1 MNEGHESV
9 DVPLLI
15 DVSNDSRKV
24 FKKESGCQSN
34 STFSTVD
41 QQTSRLQARKELDN
55 NNKIVRFPFKAG
67 SSSTMIGIK
76 WS

>member
-9 DVPLLI
+9 DVLLLI
-15 DVSNDSRKV
+15 DVGNDSRKV

-34 STFSTVD
+34 STLSTVD

-55 NNKIVRFPFKAG
+55 NNKNVRFPFKAG

>member
-34 STFSTVD
+34 STLSTVD
-41 QQTSRLQARKELDN
+41 QQTSHLQARKELDN
-55 NNKIVRFPFKAG
+55 NNKKCSLSF
-67 SSSTMIGIK
+67 
-76 WS
+76 

>member
-34 STFSTVD
+34 STLSTVD
-41 QQTSRLQARKELDN
+41 QQTSHFQARKELDN
-55 NNKIVRFPFKAG
+55 NNKKCSLSF
-67 SSSTMIGIK
+67 
-76 WS
+76 

>member
-34 STFSTVD
+34 STLSTVD
-41 QQTSRLQARKELDN
+41 QQTSRLQARFITTLSIQEWEEC
-55 NNKIVRFPFKAG
+55 PFV
-67 SSSTMIGIK
+67 INL
-76 WS
+76 WNVHL